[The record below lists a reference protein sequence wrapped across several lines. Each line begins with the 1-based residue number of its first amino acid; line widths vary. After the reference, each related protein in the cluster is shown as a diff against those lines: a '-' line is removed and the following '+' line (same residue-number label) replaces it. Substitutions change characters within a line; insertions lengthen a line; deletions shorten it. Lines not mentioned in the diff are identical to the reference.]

1 MWLVDRHTLM
11 TLPEGTLYTEEPGSK
26 LMVKG
31 ETMIHDGINGD
42 WVELNLSM
50 ATSGFGIDG
59 PEELGDSSR
68 INDEGWQRN
77 GCYSDEDRFLVY
89 EKYDLEVLEK
99 FIKAAKT
106 NY

>member
-11 TLPEGTLYTEEPGSK
+11 TLPEGTLYTEEHGAG

-31 ETMIHDGINGD
+31 STTTSNGQNID
-42 WVELNLSM
+42 WVELNLSA
-50 ATSGFGIDG
+50 ATDGFGIDG
-59 PEELGDSSR
+59 PTELGDSSR
-68 INDEGWQRN
+68 INDDGWQRN
-77 GCYSDEDRFLVY
+77 GCFCDEDRFLVF

-99 FIKAAKT
+99 FIKEAKT